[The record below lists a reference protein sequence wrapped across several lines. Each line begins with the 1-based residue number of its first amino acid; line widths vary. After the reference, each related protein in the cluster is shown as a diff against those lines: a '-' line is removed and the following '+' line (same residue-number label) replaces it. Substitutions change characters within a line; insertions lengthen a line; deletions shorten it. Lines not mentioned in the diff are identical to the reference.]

1 MEAKPEYA
9 REICGD
15 KVTIL
20 TPAVVARR
28 KRASLKLAK
37 EITLAERATVTW
49 LGRVIRLRT
58 GMNAMAARAWA
69 RDWLDAIIDNPTD
82 PPEPDDDDDDESGYE
97 VYGDREDQI
106 SYDSAMYR
114 D

>member
-1 MEAKPEYA
+1 MEYA
-9 REICGD
+9 REISGD

-37 EITLAERATVTW
+37 EITLAERAAVTW

-82 PPEPDDDDDDESGYE
+82 PPEPDDDDRDYGSADDI
-97 VYGDREDQI
+97 YGDAEHQI